1 MKVSTAAWEELRAA
15 AGIGIRAG
23 VETQRIIADELDRRA
38 AGATGK
44 RRDRLTRI
52 AADARERAN
61 AVEAELARLT
71 KAAM

>member
-23 VETQRIIADELDRRA
+23 VETQRVIADELDRRA

-44 RRDRLTRI
+44 RRERLARLATG
-52 AADARERAN
+52 ARERAK
-61 AVEAELARLT
+61 AVEAELALL
-71 KAAM
+71 AEDEA